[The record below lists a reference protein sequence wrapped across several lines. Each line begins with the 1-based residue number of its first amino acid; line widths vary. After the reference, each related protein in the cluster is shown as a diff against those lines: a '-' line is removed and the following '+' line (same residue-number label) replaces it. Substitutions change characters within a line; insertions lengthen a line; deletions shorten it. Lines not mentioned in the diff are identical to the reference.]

1 MEPKTDSTAHLT
13 LEFGPCLKKILKE
26 KRISASEL
34 ARMMNY
40 KSRNSIFRILSG
52 ESSHSTRKAFYTR
65 LKQEDPLSLD
75 EKQRQRL
82 EQALEISRIGM
93 KDYLGNQ
100 AMRGLLTC
108 SASKPACRTVRIETA
123 NDNPQDPGF
132 RKAIEAAACAQRVHL
147 TIMGCCD
154 RAIFDALHDW
164 LDRRDKGCEVKIVH
178 VIYTGAEEIVRNIAA
193 IQPLLYCDFYDAYC
207 MEPNMVSRER
217 ECVYRC
223 SCIYAHVQDA
233 RGDWYDRQL
242 LLIDRGEFVPMCRIP
257 TGDNSPI
264 RTCFEQDL
272 KRMPPLK
279 KMFDKA
285 MNDSGYL
292 DFAKECCRL
301 EQNRA
306 IYMIK
311 LDVPLS
317 FVQPDIVASCV
328 MDGMI
333 EKKTMEDM
341 IRVHQRRF
349 DNYFTK
355 KKVSHVIFSREA
367 MERFA
372 RTGRQSDHFFALRSY
387 TPEERVRILR
397 NLREHEERNPN
408 FHVHFFEEGYQPPSA
423 EVGLYEGVGTLMAK
437 PYTDY
442 TLTGEHAETIITQ
455 KEFCARYK
463 AYFMNDLLERH
474 VMNRKETLAVLDE
487 LIETAGNA

>member
-1 MEPKTDSTAHLT
+1 MEPKTDNTTHLT
-13 LEFGPCLKKILKE
+13 LEFGPCLKEILKE
-26 KRISASEL
+26 KRVSASEL

-52 ESSHSTRKAFYTR
+52 ESSHSARRAFFTR
-65 LKQEDPLSLD
+65 LTQEDPLPLD

-82 EQALEISRIGM
+82 EQALEISRVGM

-100 AMRGLLTC
+100 AMRELLTG
-108 SASKPACRTVRIETA
+108 AVGPTRGTVRIEAA
-123 NDNPQDPGF
+123 NDDPHDPDF
-132 RKAIEAAACAQRVHL
+132 SKAMEAAACAKKMHL

-164 LDRRDKGCEVKIVH
+164 IDRRDKGCEVKVVH
-178 VIYTGAEEIVRNIAA
+178 MIYTGPEEIVRNIAA
-193 IQPLLYCDFYDAYC
+193 IQPLLYCDFYEAYC
-207 MEPNMVSRER
+207 MEPGMVSRER

-223 SCIYAHVQDA
+223 SYIHAQVQDA
-233 RGDWYDRQL
+233 RGEWYERL
-242 LLIDRGEFVPMCRIP
+242 LLQIDRGVFVPMYRMAAVNKSSLK
-257 TGDNSPI
+257 TYL
-264 RTCFEQDL
+264 EQDL

-279 KMFDKA
+279 KMFDRA

-292 DFAKECCRL
+292 NFARECL
-301 EQNRA
+301 SMEQNRA

-311 LDVPLS
+311 LDIPLS

-333 EKKTMEDM
+333 GKKTMEDM
-341 IRVHQRRF
+341 ICVHRQRF
-349 DNYFTK
+349 DNFFTK
-355 KKVSHVIFSREA
+355 KKVSRVVFSREA

-387 TPEERVRILR
+387 TPEERVRILQ
-397 NLREHEERNPN
+397 NLREQEENNPN
-408 FHVHFFEEGYQPPSA
+408 FHVYFFEEGYQPPAA
-423 EVGLYEGVGTLMAK
+423 EVGLYEGVGVLMAK

-442 TLTGEHAETIITQ
+442 NLTGEHEEMIISQ
-455 KEFCARYK
+455 REFCARYK

-474 VMNRKETLAVLDE
+474 VIPRRETLAVLDA
-487 LIETAGNA
+487 LIETARNA

>member
-1 MEPKTDSTAHLT
+1 MEPKTDNTAHLT

-26 KRISASEL
+26 KRVSASEL

-52 ESSHSTRKAFYTR
+52 ESSHSARKAFYTR
-65 LKQEDPLSLD
+65 LTQEDPLSLD

-100 AMRGLLTC
+100 AMRVLLTC

-132 RKAIEAAACAQRVHL
+132 RKEIEAAACAQRVHL

-164 LDRRDKGCEVKIVH
+164 LDRRDKGCEVKVVH
-178 VIYTGAEEIVRNIAA
+178 VIYTGSEEIVRNIAA

-233 RGDWYDRQL
+233 QGDWYDRQL
-242 LLIDRGEFVPMCRIP
+242 LLIDQGVFVPMCRIP

-264 RTCFEQDL
+264 RTCFMQDL

-285 MNDSGYL
+285 MDDSGYL
-292 DFAKECCRL
+292 DFARECL
-301 EQNRA
+301 SMEHNRA

-317 FVQPDIVASCV
+317 FVQPDIVASCI
-328 MDGMI
+328 MDGFAQK
-333 EKKTMEDM
+333 ETLEDM
-341 IRVHQRRF
+341 IRVHRRRF

-408 FHVHFFEEGYQPPSA
+408 FHVHFFEEGYQQPSA
-423 EVGLYEGVGTLMAK
+423 EVGLFEGVGTLMAK

-442 TLTGEHAETIITQ
+442 KLTGEHAETIITQ

-474 VMNRKETLAVLDE
+474 VMNRRDTLAVLDE